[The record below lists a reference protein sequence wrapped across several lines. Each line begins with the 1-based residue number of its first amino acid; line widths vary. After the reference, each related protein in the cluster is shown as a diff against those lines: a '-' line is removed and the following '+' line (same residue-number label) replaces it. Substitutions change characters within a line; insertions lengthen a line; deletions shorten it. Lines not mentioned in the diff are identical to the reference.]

1 MKSLFNNAR
10 PDPVL
15 AILFLAAFMFL
26 SDIGRDT
33 YDFRYADT
41 FLVIP
46 SWLPALVLG
55 VHWLIY
61 KAVSNRIYSIA
72 LVWVHYSLLLICY
85 LLLFTGKP
93 LISQMVTSLIFLLL
107 LTGLI
112 IFLVNIS
119 MAIMRKSKA
128 A

>member
-1 MKSLFNNAR
+1 MKSFFSKTK

-15 AILFLAAFMFL
+15 AILFLAVFMFL
-26 SDIGRDT
+26 SEIGRDT
-33 YDFRYADT
+33 YDFHYGDT

-61 KAVSNRIYSIA
+61 KAVSNWSYSSA

-93 LISQMVTSLIFLLL
+93 LISQMATSLIFLLL
-107 LTGLI
+107 LTGLV
-112 IFLVNIS
+112 IFLFNITLG
-119 MAIMRKSKA
+119 IRRKSKTA
-128 A
+128 